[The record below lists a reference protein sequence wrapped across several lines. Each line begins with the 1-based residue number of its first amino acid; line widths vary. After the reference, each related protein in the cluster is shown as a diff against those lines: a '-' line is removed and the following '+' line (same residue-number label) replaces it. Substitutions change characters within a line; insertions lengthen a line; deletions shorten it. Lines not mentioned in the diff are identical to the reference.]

1 MEPNPVE
8 PRRLVF
14 LFSDTGGG
22 HRSAAE
28 AIIEALQLE
37 FPTQIRCE
45 MIDFFKDYS
54 PRPFNQASRIY
65 TVLSRMPHL
74 WKVGYRL
81 SDGARRMRFL
91 NYAAWPYVKPSLSR
105 LIPDHPCDLV
115 VSVHGWVNMAMSKL
129 ALNHGLPYVTVVT
142 DLISTHSAWYA
153 RRATQVIVP
162 TEAAYQRGLKA
173 GLRPAQLKVVG
184 MPVAERFCAVGER
197 RDVTRARLGWISDRP
212 VILLVGGGEG
222 MGPLEAMAAAIDEAQ
237 LPVSLA
243 VICGRNQAL
252 RERLV
257 QRSWS
262 IPAHVYGFVTE
273 MPAFMRAADILVSKA
288 GPGTICEAFIAGL
301 PMILYGKMPGQ
312 EDGNVTF
319 VMETGAGVWAPQPE
333 QMLAAVRAWLQD
345 PACREQAAATCRRLA
360 RPDASRQ
367 IARLLARQVGLD

>member
-1 MEPNPVE
+1 MDSRPAE

-28 AIIEALQLE
+28 AIIEAVNLE
-37 FPTQIRCE
+37 FPGQTRCE
-45 MIDFFKDYS
+45 MVDFFKDYS
-54 PRPFNQASRIY
+54 PPPFNHASRIY
-65 TVLSRMPHL
+65 TVLSRMPQV
-74 WKVGYRL
+74 WKAGYRL
-81 SDGARRMRFL
+81 SDGPRRMSFL
-91 NYAAWPYVKPSLSR
+91 NDAAWPYVKPSLSR

-115 VSVHGWVNMAMSKL
+115 VSVHGWVNAAMSKL
-129 ALNHGLPYVTVVT
+129 ALKHGLPYVTVVT
-142 DLISTHSAWYA
+142 DLISTHTAWYTPL
-153 RRATQVIVP
+153 ATQVIVP

-184 MPVAERFCAVGER
+184 MPVAERFCAVGEM
-197 RDVTRARLGWISDRP
+197 RDATRARLGWAADRP

-222 MGPLEAMAAAIDEAQ
+222 MGPLEAMATAIDNAQ

-243 VICGRNQAL
+243 LICGRNRAL
-252 RERLV
+252 QTRLS

-262 IPAHVYGFVTE
+262 IPTHIYGFVTE

-312 EDGNVTF
+312 EDGNVSF
-319 VMETGAGVWAPQPE
+319 VVETGAGVWAPQPE
-333 QMLAAVRAWLQD
+333 LMLAAVRAWLQD
-345 PACREQAAATCRRLA
+345 PACREKAAATCRSLA

-367 IARLLARQVGLD
+367 IARQLARQAGLV